1 MMKLCAIFLAL
12 TAAWAQTPPSK
23 SVVGEVTSVDAAGK
37 QFNVKGDDGANYIVV
52 FDDNTSYLRLPLGEK
67 DLKKAEKIGLSDV
80 TVGDRLL
87 ARGSAAQ
94 DAKPA
99 PAKTVIIMTKADVA
113 KKQEHDR
120 AEWQRRGIAGT
131 VMLVNA
137 NTKEITVNTHGRDA
151 KSVVIDASGTAF
163 RRYAADSVRFADTK
177 PSSFADVQPGDTI
190 RALGDKSED
199 GTRFKAE
206 ELVSGSFQTIAA
218 TVVSVDPSAGEVKVT
233 DLQTKKPVTV
243 KTNPSSMLRRLDER
257 TAALLA
263 RRMHPDAGGPGGA
276 GPGGAGGQG
285 AGGAGGQGTAAGGPP
300 GGERASEGRGGI
312 PGAGGR
318 GEAGG
323 PGGRGFG
330 GGGGDLQQVLDRSP
344 QLSLAELKKGDAL
357 IISSSKASDGS
368 AITAMSLVAGVE
380 PFLAAAPRT
389 AGQVNL
395 GSWNIEMNMPEQ

>member
-12 TAAWAQTPPSK
+12 TMAWAQTSPSK
-23 SVVGEVTSVDAAGK
+23 SVVGEVTGVDATAK
-37 QFNVKGDDGANYIVV
+37 QFNVKGDDGVNYIVV
-52 FDDNTSYLRLPLGEK
+52 FDATTSYLRLPLGEK
-67 DLKKAEKIGLSDV
+67 DLKKAEKISLADI
-80 TVGDRLL
+80 TAGDRLL

-99 PAKTVIIMTKADVA
+99 PAKTVIVMTKADVA

-131 VMLVNA
+131 VMLVNTS
-137 NTKEITVNTHGRDA
+137 TKEITINTHGRDA

-163 RRYAADSVRFADTK
+163 RSYAPDSVRFADTK
-177 PSSFADVQPGDTI
+177 PSSFANVQPGDTI
-190 RALGDKSED
+190 RALGDKNED

-218 TVVSVDPSAGEVKVT
+218 MVVSVDPASGEVKVT

-243 KTNPSSMLRRLDER
+243 KTNQSSMLRRLDER
-257 TAALLA
+257 TAGMLA
-263 RRMHPDAGGPGGA
+263 RRMRGDAGGPGGPS
-276 GPGGAGGQG
+276 GPGGPGAAPAGS
-285 AGGAGGQGTAAGGPP
+285 P
-300 GGERASEGRGGI
+300 GGENPA
-312 PGAGGR
+312 AGGR
-318 GEAGG
+318 GESGG
-323 PGGRGFG
+323 PGGRGNF

-344 QLSLAELKKGDAL
+344 QLSLADLKKGDAL
-357 IISSSKASDGS
+357 IVSSSKSSDGS

>member
-1 MMKLCAIFLAL
+1 MKLCAIFLAIAVASAQAP
-12 TAAWAQTPPSK
+12 AAKTVA
-23 SVVGEVTSVDAAGK
+23 GEVTGVDAAAK
-37 QFNVKGDDGANYIVV
+37 QFKVKGDDGVNYVV
-52 FDDNTSYLRLPLGEK
+52 AYDESTSFLRMPLGEK
-67 DLKKAEKIGLSDV
+67 DLKKAEKITLSDV
-80 TVGDRLL
+80 TAGDRLL
-87 ARGSAAQ
+87 ARGTPAQ
-94 DAKPA
+94 DAKPV

-137 NTKEITVNTHGRDA
+137 STKEITINTHGRDA
-151 KSVVIDASGTAF
+151 KTVVVDASAAGF
-163 RRYAADSVRFADTK
+163 RRYAPDSVRFADTK
-177 PSSFADVQPGDTI
+177 PSSLADVQTGDTI
-190 RALGDKSED
+190 RALGDKNED

-218 TVVSVDPSAGEVKVT
+218 VVVSADPSSGEVRVT
-233 DLQTKKPVTV
+233 DLQTKKPVIV

-257 TAALLA
+257 TAGMLA
-263 RRMHPDAGGPGGA
+263 RRMRGDAGGGPGG
-276 GPGGAGGQG
+276 PGGPSPAPGDPS
-285 AGGAGGQGTAAGGPP
+285 AAK
-300 GGERASEGRGGI
+300 GGEQAFEGR
-312 PGAGGR
+312 GAGGR
-318 GEAGG
+318 GN
-323 PGGRGFG
+323 FG

-395 GSWNIEMNMPEQ
+395 GSWNLEMNMPEQ

>member
-12 TAAWAQTPPSK
+12 TTAWAQTSPSK
-23 SVVGEVTSVDAAGK
+23 SVVGEVTGVDATAK
-37 QFNVKGDDGANYIVV
+37 QFNVKGDDGVNYIVV
-52 FDDNTSYLRLPLGEK
+52 FDANTSYLRLPLGEK
-67 DLKKAEKIGLSDV
+67 DLKKAEKISLADI
-80 TVGDRLL
+80 TAGDRLL

-94 DAKPA
+94 DAKLA
-99 PAKTVIIMTKADVA
+99 PAKTVIVMTKADVA

-131 VMLVNA
+131 VMLVNTS
-137 NTKEITVNTHGRDA
+137 TKEITINTHGRDA

-163 RRYAADSVRFADTK
+163 RSYAPDSVRFADTK
-177 PSSFADVQPGDTI
+177 PSSFADVQSGDTI
-190 RALGDKSED
+190 RALGDKNED

-218 TVVSVDPSAGEVKVT
+218 MVVSVDPASGEVKVT

-243 KTNPSSMLRRLDER
+243 KTNQSSMLRRLDER
-257 TAALLA
+257 TAGMLA
-263 RRMHPDAGGPGGA
+263 RRMRGDAGGPGGPS
-276 GPGGAGGQG
+276 GPGGPGAAPAGS
-285 AGGAGGQGTAAGGPP
+285 P
-300 GGERASEGRGGI
+300 GGGNPA
-312 PGAGGR
+312 AGGR
-318 GEAGG
+318 GESGGPGG
-323 PGGRGFG
+323 PGGRGNFGG

-344 QLSLAELKKGDAL
+344 QLSLADLKKGDAL
-357 IISSSKASDGS
+357 IISSSKSPDGS

>member
-1 MMKLCAIFLAL
+1 MKLCAIFLAL
-12 TAAWAQTPPSK
+12 TVAWSQTTPSK
-23 SVVGEVTSVDAAGK
+23 SIVGEVTGVDASAK
-37 QFNVKGDDGANYIVV
+37 QLKVKGDDGQSYIVA
-52 FDDNTSYLRLPLGEK
+52 FDDGTSYLRMPLGEK
-67 DLKKAEKIGLSDV
+67 DLKKAEKIALSDV
-80 TVGDRLL
+80 TAGDRVL
-87 ARGSAAQ
+87 ARGSVASE
-94 DAKPA
+94 AKPA

-120 AEWQRRGIAGT
+120 AEWQRRGVAGT
-131 VMLVNA
+131 VMLVNP
-137 NTKEITVNTHGRDA
+137 NTKEITINTHGRDA
-151 KSVVIDASGTAF
+151 KTVVIDASAATGF

-177 PSSFADVQPGDTI
+177 PSSLAELQPGDTI
-190 RALGDKSED
+190 RALGDKNED

-218 TVVSVDPSAGEVKVT
+218 VVVSADPATGEVRVT

-243 KTNPSSMLRRLDER
+243 KTNQSSMLRRLDER
-257 TAALLA
+257 TAGMLA
-263 RRMHPDAGGPGGA
+263 RRMRGDAGGPAGTPG
-276 GPGGAGGQG
+276 GPGAASGAPG
-285 AGGAGGQGTAAGGPP
+285 A
-300 GGERASEGRGGI
+300 ERAFEGRGGNA
-312 PGAGGR
+312 PGGG
-318 GEAGG
+318 APGG
-323 PGGRGFG
+323 PGGRGNMG

-357 IISSSKASDGS
+357 IISSSKAADGS

>member
-1 MMKLCAIFLAL
+1 MKLCAIFLAV
-12 TAAWAQTPPSK
+12 TVGWAQTSPNK
-23 SVVGEVTSVDAAGK
+23 SVVGEVTSVDATAK
-37 QFNVKGDDGANYIVV
+37 QFNVKGDDSVNYIVV
-52 FDDNTSYLRLPLGEK
+52 FDSNTSYLRLPLGEK

-80 TVGDRLL
+80 AAGDRLL
-87 ARGSAAQ
+87 ARGSAAL

-99 PAKTVIIMTKADVA
+99 AAKTVIIMTKADVA

-137 NTKEITVNTHGRDA
+137 STKEITINTHGRDA
-151 KSVVIDASGTAF
+151 KSVVIDASKTAF
-163 RRYAADSVRFADTK
+163 RTYAPDSVRFADTK
-177 PSSFADVQPGDTI
+177 PSSLADVQPGDTI
-190 RALGDKSED
+190 RALGDKNED

-218 TVVSVDPSAGEVKVT
+218 MVVSVDPASGEVKVT

-243 KTNPSSMLRRLDER
+243 KTNQSSMLRRLDER
-257 TAALLA
+257 TAGMLA
-263 RRMHPDAGGPGGA
+263 RRMRGDAGGPGEPG
-276 GPGGAGGQG
+276 GPGAAPAGSPGAL
-285 AGGAGGQGTAAGGPP
+285 
-300 GGERASEGRGGI
+300 EGRGGN
-312 PGAGGR
+312 PAAGGR
-318 GEAGG
+318 GEPGGPGG
-323 PGGRGFG
+323 PGGRGNFGG

-357 IISSSKASDGS
+357 IISSSKGSEGS

>member
-1 MMKLCAIFLAL
+1 MKLCAIFLAL
-12 TAAWAQTPPSK
+12 TAASAQAPPGK
-23 SVVGEVTSVDAAGK
+23 SVVGEVTSVDATAK
-37 QFNVKGDDGANYIVV
+37 QFNVKGDDGANYVVV
-52 FDDNTSYLRLPLGEK
+52 FDGNTSYLRLPLGEK
-67 DLKKAEKIGLSDV
+67 DLKKAEKIGLSDI
-80 TVGDRLL
+80 TAGDRLL

-94 DAKPA
+94 EAKPA

-137 NTKEITVNTHGRDA
+137 STKEITINTHGRDA
-151 KSVVIDASGTAF
+151 KSVVIDASGTTF
-163 RRYAADSVRFADTK
+163 RSYAHDSVRFADTK

-190 RALGDKSED
+190 RALGDKNDD

-218 TVVSVDPSAGEVKVT
+218 MVVSVDPASGEVKVT

-243 KTNPSSMLRRLDER
+243 KTNQSSMLRRLDER
-257 TAALLA
+257 TAAMLA
-263 RRMHPDAGGPGGA
+263 RRMRGDAGGPGG
-276 GPGGAGGQG
+276 PGGA
-285 AGGAGGQGTAAGGPP
+285 AASAAGGP
-300 GGERASEGRGGI
+300 GGGN

-318 GEAGG
+318 GESGGPGSPGG
-323 PGGRGFG
+323 PGGRGFGG

>member
-1 MMKLCAIFLAL
+1 MRLCVIFIAL
-12 TAAWAQTPPSK
+12 MVAWAQTPPTK
-23 SVVGEVTSVDAAGK
+23 SVVGEVTGVDAAAK
-37 QFNVKGDDGANYIVV
+37 QLKVKGDDGANYIVA
-52 FDDNTSYLRLPLGEK
+52 FDDATSYLRMPLGEK
-67 DLKKAEKIGLSDV
+67 DLKKAEKIALSDI
-80 TVGDRLL
+80 TTGDRLL

-120 AEWQRRGIAGT
+120 AEWQRRGVAGT
-131 VMLVNA
+131 VLLVNA
-137 NTKEITVNTHGRDA
+137 STKEITINTHGRDA
-151 KSVVIDASGTAF
+151 KTVVIDASGAGF
-163 RRYAADSVRFADTK
+163 RRYAADSVRFADAK
-177 PSSFADVQPGDTI
+177 PSSFGDLQTGDTI
-190 RALGDKSED
+190 RALGDKNDD

-218 TVVSVDPSAGEVKVT
+218 MVVSVDEATGEVRVT
-233 DLQTKKPVTV
+233 DLQSKKPVTV

-257 TAALLA
+257 TAGMLA
-263 RRMHPDAGGPGGA
+263 RRMRGDAGGPGGA
-276 GPGGAGGQG
+276 PCGPGD
-285 AGGAGGQGTAAGGPP
+285 
-300 GGERASEGRGGI
+300 GRGGSPAPAA
-312 PGAGGR
+312 PGGP
-318 GEAGG
+318 GG
-323 PGGRGFG
+323 PGGRGNFG

-357 IISSSKASDGS
+357 IISSSKAADGS

-395 GSWNIEMNMPEQ
+395 GSWNLEMNMPEQ

>member
-1 MMKLCAIFLAL
+1 MKLCAIFLGM
-12 TAAWAQTPPSK
+12 TIAWAQAPTK
-23 SVVGEVTSVDAAGK
+23 SVVGEVTGIDTSAK
-37 QFNVKGDDGANYIVV
+37 QFKVKGDDRANYIVA
-52 FDDNTSYLRLPLGEK
+52 FDESTSYLRMPLGEK
-67 DLKKAEKIGLSDV
+67 DLKKAEKINLSDV
-80 TVGDRLL
+80 TAGDRLL

-113 KKQEHDR
+113 KKQDHDR

-131 VMLVNA
+131 VLLVNA
-137 NTKEITVNTHGRDA
+137 NSKEITINTHGRDA
-151 KSVVIDASGTAF
+151 KTVVIDASSATGF
-163 RRYAADSVRFADTK
+163 RRYAVDSVRFADTK
-177 PSSFADVQPGDTI
+177 PSSMADLQPGDTI
-190 RALGDKSED
+190 RALGDKNED

-218 TVVSVDPSAGEVKVT
+218 MVVSVDPATGEVRVT

-243 KTNPSSMLRRLDER
+243 KTNPSSMLRRLDEG
-257 TAALLA
+257 TAGMLA
-263 RRMHPDAGGPGGA
+263 RRMRTDGGA
-276 GPGGAGGQG
+276 P
-285 AGGAGGQGTAAGGPP
+285 GGPP
-300 GGERASEGRGGI
+300 GG
-312 PGAGGR
+312 PGAAAPVGP
-318 GEAGG
+318 GG
-323 PGGRGFG
+323 PGGGPGGHGNFGGG

-357 IISSSKASDGS
+357 IVSSSKASDGS

>member
-1 MMKLCAIFLAL
+1 MKLCAFFFALAL
-12 TAAWAQTPPSK
+12 GWAQAPAAKT
-23 SVVGEVTSVDAAGK
+23 VAGEVTGVDAAAK
-37 QFNVKGDDGANYIVV
+37 QFKVKGDDGVNYIVAY
-52 FDDNTSYLRLPLGEK
+52 DENTSYLRLPLGEK
-67 DLKKAEKIGLSDV
+67 DLKKAEKITLSDV
-80 TVGDRLL
+80 APGDRLL
-87 ARGSAAQ
+87 ARGTPAQ

-120 AEWQRRGIAGT
+120 AEWQSRGIAGT
-131 VMLVNA
+131 VLLVNA
-137 NTKEITVNTHGRDA
+137 NTKEITINTHGRDA
-151 KSVVIDASGTAF
+151 KTVVVDASSAGF
-163 RRYAADSVRFADTK
+163 RRYAPDSVRFADTK
-177 PSSFADVQPGDTI
+177 PSSLADVQTGDTI
-190 RALGDKSED
+190 RALGDKNED

-218 TVVSVDPSAGEVKVT
+218 VVISADPASGEVRVT

-257 TAALLA
+257 TAGMLA
-263 RRMHPDAGGPGGA
+263 RRMRGDAAGGPGGPGG
-276 GPGGAGGQG
+276 GPG
-285 AGGAGGQGTAAGGPP
+285 AAGG
-300 GGERASEGRGGI
+300 G
-312 PGAGGR
+312 PGAGEQAFQGR
-318 GEAGG
+318 GRGPDGGPAG
-323 PGGRGFG
+323 PGGRGNFGG

-357 IISSSKASDGS
+357 IISSSKAADGS

-395 GSWNIEMNMPEQ
+395 GSWNLEMNMPEQ

>member
-1 MMKLCAIFLAL
+1 MKLCAISLAL
-12 TAAWAQTPPSK
+12 TAVWAQAPPSK
-23 SVVGEVTSVDAAGK
+23 SVVGEVTSVDAAAK
-37 QFNVKGDDGANYIVV
+37 QFNVKGDDGANYVVV
-52 FDDNTSYLRLPLGEK
+52 FDGTTSYLRLPLGEK
-67 DLKKAEKIGLSDV
+67 DLKKAEKIGLSDI
-80 TVGDRLL
+80 TAGDRLL

-94 DAKPA
+94 EAKPA

-137 NTKEITVNTHGRDA
+137 GTKEITINTHGRDA
-151 KSVVIDASGTAF
+151 KSVVIDASGATF
-163 RRYAADSVRFADTK
+163 RSYAPDSVRFADTK
-177 PSSFADVQPGDTI
+177 PSAFANVQPGDTI
-190 RALGDKSED
+190 RALGDKNED

-218 TVVSVDPSAGEVKVT
+218 MVVSVDPASGEVKVT

-243 KTNPSSMLRRLDER
+243 KTNQSSMLRRLDER
-257 TAALLA
+257 TAAMLA
-263 RRMHPDAGGPGGA
+263 RRMRGDAGGPGGPG
-276 GPGGAGGQG
+276 GPGGA
-285 AGGAGGQGTAAGGPP
+285 AGGP
-300 GGERASEGRGGI
+300 GGGGGG
-312 PGAGGR
+312 PAGGGGGSPAAGGR
-318 GEAGG
+318 GESGGRGDAGG
-323 PGGRGFG
+323 PGGGGRGFG
-330 GGGGDLQQVLDRSP
+330 GGGGDLQQLLDRSP

-357 IISSSKASDGS
+357 IISSSKAPDGS

>member
-1 MMKLCAIFLAL
+1 MKLSAIFLAL
-12 TAAWAQTPPSK
+12 MVAWAQTPTK
-23 SVVGEVTSVDAAGK
+23 SVVGEVTGIDAAAK
-37 QFNVKGDDGANYIVV
+37 QLKVKGDDGVSYIVA
-52 FDDNTSYLRLPLGEK
+52 FDDGTSYLRMPLGEK
-67 DLKKAEKIGLSDV
+67 DLKKAEKITLSDI
-80 TVGDRLL
+80 TTGDRLL

-120 AEWQRRGIAGT
+120 AEWQRRGVGGT
-131 VMLVNA
+131 VLLVNA
-137 NTKEITVNTHGRDA
+137 STKEITINTHGRDA
-151 KSVVIDASGTAF
+151 KTVVIDASGAGF
-163 RRYAADSVRFADTK
+163 RRYAADSVRFADAK
-177 PSSFADVQPGDTI
+177 PSSFADLQTGDTI
-190 RALGDKSED
+190 RALGDKNED

-218 TVVSVDPSAGEVKVT
+218 MVVSVDEATGEVRAT

-257 TAALLA
+257 TAGMLA
-263 RRMHPDAGGPGGA
+263 RRMRGDGGAPAGAPGAAAPAPDGAGGP
-276 GPGGAGGQG
+276 
-285 AGGAGGQGTAAGGPP
+285 
-300 GGERASEGRGGI
+300 
-312 PGAGGR
+312 
-318 GEAGG
+318 GG
-323 PGGRGFG
+323 PGGRGNFG

-344 QLSLAELKKGDAL
+344 QLTLAELKKGDAL
-357 IISSSKASDGS
+357 IISSSKVSDGS

-395 GSWNIEMNMPEQ
+395 GSWNLEMNMPEQ

>member
-12 TAAWAQTPPSK
+12 TVAWSQTSPSK
-23 SVVGEVTSVDAAGK
+23 SVVGEVTGVDAAAK
-37 QFNVKGDDGANYIVV
+37 QFNVKGDDGMNYIVV
-52 FDDNTSYLRLPLGEK
+52 FDANTSYLRLPLGEK
-67 DLKKAEKIGLSDV
+67 DLKKAEKISLADI
-80 TVGDRLL
+80 TAGDRLL

-94 DAKPA
+94 DAKLA
-99 PAKTVIIMTKADVA
+99 PAKTVIVMTKADVA

-131 VMLVNA
+131 VMLVNTS
-137 NTKEITVNTHGRDA
+137 TKEITINTHGRDA

-163 RRYAADSVRFADTK
+163 RRYAPDSIKFADTK
-177 PSSFADVQPGDTI
+177 ASSIADVQPGDTI
-190 RALGDKSED
+190 RALGDKNED

-206 ELVSGSFQTIAA
+206 ELVSGGFQTIAA
-218 TVVSVDPSAGEVKVT
+218 MVVSVDPASGEVKVT

-243 KTNPSSMLRRLDER
+243 KTNQSSMLRRLDER
-257 TAALLA
+257 TAAMLA
-263 RRMHPDAGGPGGA
+263 RRMRGDPGGPGGSA
-276 GPGGAGGQG
+276 ATPGGPGGGNPA
-285 AGGAGGQGTAAGGPP
+285 
-300 GGERASEGRGGI
+300 
-312 PGAGGR
+312 AGGR
-318 GEAGG
+318 GEPGGPGG
-323 PGGRGFG
+323 PGGRGNFG

-357 IISSSKASDGS
+357 IISSSKASDGA

>member
-1 MMKLCAIFLAL
+1 MKLCAIFLAL
-12 TAAWAQTPPSK
+12 TVAWGQTAPSK
-23 SVVGEVTSVDAAGK
+23 SVVGEVTSIDASAK

-52 FDDNTSYLRLPLGEK
+52 IDDNTSYLRLPLGEK
-67 DLKKAEKIGLSDV
+67 DLKKAEKINLSNIAA
-80 TVGDRLL
+80 GDRLL
-87 ARGSAAQ
+87 ARGSAGQ

-120 AEWQRRGIAGT
+120 AEWQRRGVAGT
-131 VMLVNA
+131 VMLVNTS
-137 NTKEITVNTHGRDA
+137 TKEITINTHGRDA
-151 KSVVIDASGTAF
+151 KSIVIDASGTAF
-163 RRYAADSVRFADTK
+163 RRYAPDSVRFADTK
-177 PSSFADVQPGDTI
+177 PSAFTDVQPGDTI
-190 RALGDKSED
+190 RALGDKNED

-218 TVVSVDPSAGEVKVT
+218 TVVSVDPSTAEVRVT

-243 KTNPSSMLRRLDER
+243 KTNQSSMLRRLDER
-257 TAALLA
+257 TAGMLA
-263 RRMHPDAGGPGGA
+263 RRMRGDAGAPGGPGAAAAGGPGEPSAGA
-276 GPGGAGGQG
+276 P
-285 AGGAGGQGTAAGGPP
+285 
-300 GGERASEGRGGI
+300 
-312 PGAGGR
+312 
-318 GEAGG
+318 GG
-323 PGGRGFG
+323 PGGRAGFG

>member
-1 MMKLCAIFLAL
+1 MKLCAFFFALAL
-12 TAAWAQTPPSK
+12 AWAQAPAAKT
-23 SVVGEVTSVDAAGK
+23 VAGEVTGVDAAAK
-37 QFNVKGDDGANYIVV
+37 QFKVKGDDGVNYIVAY
-52 FDDNTSYLRLPLGEK
+52 DENTSYLRLPLGEK
-67 DLKKAEKIGLSDV
+67 DLKKAETITLSDV
-80 TVGDRLL
+80 APGDRLL
-87 ARGSAAQ
+87 ARGTPAQ

-120 AEWQRRGIAGT
+120 AEWQSRGIAGT
-131 VMLVNA
+131 VLLVNA
-137 NTKEITVNTHGRDA
+137 NTKEITINTHGRDA
-151 KSVVIDASGTAF
+151 KTVVVDASSAGF
-163 RRYAADSVRFADTK
+163 RRYAPDSVRFADTK
-177 PSSFADVQPGDTI
+177 PSSLPDVQTGDTI
-190 RALGDKSED
+190 RALGDKNED

-218 TVVSVDPSAGEVKVT
+218 VVISADPASGEVRVT

-257 TAALLA
+257 TEGMLA
-263 RRMHPDAGGPGGA
+263 RRMRGDAAGGPGGPG
-276 GPGGAGGQG
+276 GPGGGPG
-285 AGGAGGQGTAAGGPP
+285 AAGG
-300 GGERASEGRGGI
+300 G
-312 PGAGGR
+312 PGAGEQAFQGR
-318 GEAGG
+318 GRGPDGGPGG
-323 PGGRGFG
+323 PGGRGNFGG

-357 IISSSKASDGS
+357 IISSSKAGDGS

-395 GSWNIEMNMPEQ
+395 GSWNLEMNMPEQ